1 MLGVTEQNV
10 KTPSRMRPWGP
21 ILQRRRGTAAHWSPT
36 RPRPRELTWGAL
48 GPGRSAHPRG
58 SSVASLRLRLLL
70 AGGQAAPAVC
80 GVDRRHGEN
89 LLQKGPQRRAHGEG
103 SAATSRCGVFS
114 PGWGRGEGGGTATS
128 LHPKC
133 LSVFKRI
140 QWAAF
145 MGHNSENERVWKW
158 GRELETQTRDS
169 RELCGEQQ
177 RARSALLL
185 GLPPVR
191 NSNTE
196 GPPRGAGGQR
206 DCRTPPWGLGEP
218 SFNCFL
224 PSFLSFQ
231 CPLSPLFPLT
241 NHQQISHKLKKKIA
255 DTHDCYSTSICTK
268 ANSG

>member
-21 ILQRRRGTAAHWSPT
+21 ILQRRRGTAANRSPT
-36 RPRPRELTWGAL
+36 RPRPRETTWGAL

-58 SSVASLRLRLLL
+58 SSVASR
-70 AGGQAAPAVC
+70 
-80 GVDRRHGEN
+80 
-89 LLQKGPQRRAHGEG
+89 G
-103 SAATSRCGVFS
+103 SAFS
-114 PGWGRGEGGGTATS
+114 LQVARQLQPSVVWIGDTEKTFYKKVPSAERTVRAPLPPLGAAFSLLVGAGWGEGGGTATS

-158 GRELETQTRDS
+158 GRELESQTRDS

-196 GPPRGAGGQR
+196 GLPRGARRSAGLQ
-206 DCRTPPWGLGEP
+206 DTPLGP
-218 SFNCFL
+218 RGALFQLL
-224 PSFLSFQ
+224 PSFFSFLSMP
-231 CPLSPLFPLT
+231 PLPPISPHKSPANFP
-241 NHQQISHKLKKKIA
+241 QVKKKNCRY
-255 DTHDCYSTSICTK
+255 T
-268 ANSG
+268 